1 MRFFKVLKNKNFF
14 IFSLSQI
21 FSQIGDKIN
30 HFAFFGILKDLAP
43 YSAIAFSFLGAVIT
57 LPNIIFSFF
66 AGIIIDRFNRK
77 VIMIISEIF
86 RSLFIFLII
95 FLGIKLSSLPLIYF
109 LIFFLFLSTLF
120 SNISKISSIPEF
132 LKSKEEILTANSF
145 NNFIVRVS
153 SLIGIL
159 FSGIII
165 EIEIWKRFG
174 FKGYDVVLFL
184 NSFLF
189 LFSASI
195 LSFLKIKGI
204 KKEGKREFIKDLKES
219 LKIAEENKKILFVY
233 FSIIPLVFTGSTIY
247 VLLSV
252 YLQQILEFGTKGLG
266 FIGGITSLGM
276 IFSAFLFGNYGK
288 NLNKIK
294 IIGYS
299 FIFIGILIFLFSF
312 IKKFLF
318 FLLISF
324 LGGFFLAPI
333 MISQDTIIHE
343 EVETYYRGRIF
354 SFREFFVNLLFI
366 IFSLLNG
373 FASKIFTIKGALILS
388 PIFLLFLNFFSL
400 LIYTFKNEKSNYC

>member
-14 IFSLSQI
+14 IFSFSQL
-21 FSQIGDKIN
+21 FSQIGDKVN
-30 HFAFFGILKDLAP
+30 HFTFFAILKDLAP

-66 AGIIIDRFNRK
+66 AGIIVDRFNRK
-77 VIMIISEIF
+77 VIMVISEIL

-109 LIFFLFLSTLF
+109 FIFFLFLSTLF

-145 NNFIVRVS
+145 NNFIVRIS
-153 SLIGIL
+153 SLIGII

-165 EIEIWKRFG
+165 ELGVWKKFG

-189 LFSASI
+189 LFSALI

-204 KKEGKREFIKDLKES
+204 KKQNKREFIKDLKEA
-219 LKIAEENKKILFVY
+219 LKIAKGNKKVLFVY

-252 YLQQILEFGTKGLG
+252 YLQQILGFGTKGLG
-266 FIGGITSLGM
+266 FIGGITSFGM

-288 NLNKIK
+288 KLNKVK

-299 FIFIGILIFLFSF
+299 FILIGILIFSFSF
-312 IKKFLF
+312 FQKFQFL
-318 FLLISF
+318 LLISF

-343 EVETYYRGRIF
+343 EVETSYRGRIF

-373 FASKIFTIKGALILS
+373 IFSKIFTIKGALILS
-388 PIFLLFLNFFSL
+388 PIFLLFLNLFSL